1 MMLKRIKKLLY
12 ALGALKTYEHI
23 DRMRYLRRL
32 RKPDTGDWRYASA
45 DDAAQFVGGEVVV
58 RWSGIPVPVLFYC
71 DPDSLIERDI
81 IKHGAFRPAILELLG
96 WYARP
101 GTLVLDIGANV
112 GVYAVALASMGR
124 EVQIHCFEPNPDMAD
139 RLERN
144 VRLNRVHD
152 SVHIH
157 AAAVSDVAGRATFHL
172 VRRGSGNQGLSALRK
187 EALGRTPS
195 EPMDIDTITLDDTFL
210 AQERAVSAIKIDVQG
225 SELDVLTG
233 ARRLIERDRPVVV
246 FEHEDALHPDAGVA
260 LARKRAL
267 GALFAALDYE
277 VLYVSRRGT
286 DLYTTVAWE
295 RALNG
300 DLLALPLGPRPR
312 RS

>member
-1 MMLKRIKKLLY
+1 MLKRLKKLLY
-12 ALGALKTYEHI
+12 KLGVLKTYERI

-32 RKPDTGDWRYASA
+32 RKPYTGDWRYVNA
-45 DDAAQFVGGEVVV
+45 DDAAQFAGGEVVV

-71 DPDSLIERDI
+71 DPGSLIERDI
-81 IKHGAFRPAILELLG
+81 IKHGEFRPAVLELLR

-101 GTLVLDIGANV
+101 GTLVLDIGANI
-112 GVYAVALASMGR
+112 GAYAVALARMKP
-124 EVQIHCFEPNPDMAD
+124 EVQIHCFEPNPDMLA

-144 VRLNRVHD
+144 VRLNRAHD

-157 AAAVSDVAGRATFHL
+157 AAAVSHVAGRSAFH
-172 VRRGSGNQGLSALRK
+172 VVPRGDGNQGLSALRK
-187 EALGRTPS
+187 EVLGQTRSTPI
-195 EPMDIDTITLDDTFL
+195 EVETVTLDETFL

-225 SELDVLTG
+225 SELDVLNG
-233 ARRLIERDRPVVV
+233 ARSLIERDRPVVV
-246 FEHEDALHPDAGVA
+246 FEHEDVLYPQAGDA
-260 LARKRAL
+260 LACKRAM

-286 DLYTTVAWE
+286 DMFTPVAWE

-300 DLLALPLGPRPR
+300 DLLALPLGPRPP